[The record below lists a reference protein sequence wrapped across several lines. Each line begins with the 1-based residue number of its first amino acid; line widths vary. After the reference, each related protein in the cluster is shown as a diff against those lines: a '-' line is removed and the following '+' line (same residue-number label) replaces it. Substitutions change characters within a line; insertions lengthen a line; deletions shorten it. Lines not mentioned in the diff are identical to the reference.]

1 MAEKKAYMVGNI
13 RLSDLNGFEDTVKQ
27 GVRGCFI
34 PYDQNPS
41 LYIGTS
47 KQTGALTV
55 DMDILVRETRASKTG
70 ASHFVKLSVGKANR
84 ERFQLSQEALDSL
97 KIVGN
102 LYTRTPAQAGQAQGQ
117 QGAAP
122 APQGGYQQ
130 RPSQPAPARE
140 ATRLPPTPER
150 RRALILPR
158 REAEQ
163 AGRRTFF
170 RHALPSCRRGS
181 MSKAK

>member
-47 KQTGALTV
+47 KQTGVLTV
-55 DMDILVRETRASKTG
+55 DMDILVRETKASKTG

-102 LYTRTPAQAGQAQGQ
+102 LYTRTPVQNSQGVQGQ
-117 QGAAP
+117 QGAYSAP
-122 APQGGYQQ
+122 APQGGYRAPQGYGAVAPLG
-130 RPSQPAPARE
+130 RYPAPAYGG
-140 ATRLPPTPER
+140 APAPQGGYPG
-150 RRALILPR
+150 P
-158 REAEQ
+158 Q
-163 AGRRTFF
+163 GGNGAGW
-170 RHALPSCRRGS
+170 
-181 MSKAK
+181 

>member
-13 RLSDLNGFEDTVKQ
+13 RLSDLNGFEDTMKQ

-55 DMDILVRETRASKTG
+55 DMDILVRETKASKSG
-70 ASHFVKLSVGKANR
+70 ASHFVKLNVGKANR

-102 LYTRTPAQAGQAQGQ
+102 LYTRTPIQQSQAVQPQPGNYP
-117 QGAAP
+117 AP
-122 APQGGYQQ
+122 APQGAYQGGHAYG
-130 RPSQPAPARE
+130 PAPALGYGGIP
-140 ATRLPPTPER
+140 APQGGP
-150 RRALILPR
+150 
-158 REAEQ
+158 
-163 AGRRTFF
+163 AGPQSG
-170 RHALPSCRRGS
+170 AGW
-181 MSKAK
+181 

>member
-41 LYIGTS
+41 LYIGTNR
-47 KQTGALTV
+47 QTGVLTV

-102 LYTRTPAQAGQAQGQ
+102 LYTRTPGQSSQGVQGQ
-117 QGAAP
+117 QGAYSAP
-122 APQGGYQQ
+122 APQGGYQAPQ
-130 RPSQPAPARE
+130 GYGAVAPQGRYPAPAY
-140 ATRLPPTPER
+140 
-150 RRALILPR
+150 
-158 REAEQ
+158 
-163 AGRRTFF
+163 AG
-170 RHALPSCRRGS
+170 APQGAYPAPQGS
-181 MSKAK
+181 GAGW

>member
-41 LYIGTS
+41 LYIGAN
-47 KQTGALTV
+47 KQTGVLTV
-55 DMDILVRETRASKTG
+55 DMDILVRETSSSKSG

-102 LYTRTPAQAGQAQGQ
+102 LYTRTPGQ
-117 QGAAP
+117 QQQGVRPQQGTYPAGPAYGGAPIPQGGYP
-122 APQGGYQQ
+122 APQGG
-130 RPSQPAPARE
+130 
-140 ATRLPPTPER
+140 
-150 RRALILPR
+150 
-158 REAEQ
+158 
-163 AGRRTFF
+163 AGW
-170 RHALPSCRRGS
+170 
-181 MSKAK
+181 

>member
-55 DMDILVRETRASKTG
+55 DMDILVRETKASKTG
-70 ASHFVKLSVGKANR
+70 ATHFVKLSVGKANR

-102 LYTRTPAQAGQAQGQ
+102 LYTRTPGQSFQGVQGQ
-117 QGAAP
+117 QGAYSAP
-122 APQGGYQQ
+122 APQGGYRAPQGYGAVAPQ
-130 RPSQPAPARE
+130 GRYPAPAY
-140 ATRLPPTPER
+140 
-150 RRALILPR
+150 
-158 REAEQ
+158 
-163 AGRRTFF
+163 AG
-170 RHALPSCRRGS
+170 APQGAYPAPQGS
-181 MSKAK
+181 GAGW